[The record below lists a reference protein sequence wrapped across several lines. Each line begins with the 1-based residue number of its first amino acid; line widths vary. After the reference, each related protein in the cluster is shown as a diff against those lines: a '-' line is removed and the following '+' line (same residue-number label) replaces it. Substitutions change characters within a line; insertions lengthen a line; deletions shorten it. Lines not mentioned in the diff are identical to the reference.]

1 MDMAERYGADLR
13 RRLRSAERLSDRAIA
28 VGVLLAKT
36 RRSKSSASLLRVTE
50 ADHFRRADGLR
61 LLVALAGLRL
71 LACAGFMTGR

>member
-28 VGVLLAKT
+28 VGVLAKT
-36 RRSKSSASLLRVTE
+36 RRSKSSASLLRVME

-71 LACAGFMTGR
+71 LACAGFMTER